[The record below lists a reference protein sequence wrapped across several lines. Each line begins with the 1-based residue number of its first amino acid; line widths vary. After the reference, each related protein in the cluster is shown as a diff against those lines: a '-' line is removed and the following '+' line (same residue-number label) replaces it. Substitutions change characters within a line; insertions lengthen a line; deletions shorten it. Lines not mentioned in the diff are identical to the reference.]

1 MSGEEYLLS
10 LLNSKAENTYSESV
24 YINQRACPFLKYYK
38 DRLTV
43 KYLGKGL
50 LYSDITVFLQS
61 PSNLNSIS

>member
-10 LLNSKAENTYSESV
+10 LLHKKTESTNNEHT
-24 YINQRACPFLKYYK
+24 YINQRACPFVRYYK

-50 LYSDITVFLQS
+50 LYSDITVDF
-61 PSNLNSIS
+61 

>member
-10 LLNSKAENTYSESV
+10 LLHNKAESTSTDNI
-24 YINQRACPFLKYYK
+24 YINQRACPFVKYYK

-50 LYSDITVFLQS
+50 LYSDITV
-61 PSNLNSIS
+61 I